1 MTCLWFSPG
10 IFADSCKWNI
20 AFCSKYTIQITHVDN
35 ICFIILESTERFLGS
50 TNEIETSVKRKSAN
64 GGISVSLRQTNVRLT
79 NTNRK
84 RVIKMLFVV
93 VFEYFVCCSPL
104 YILNTWK
111 VIHYMSIHNKVSDA
125 AWSLILLL
133 NYSSS
138 CIHPITY
145 CFMNK
150 NFRNAFLGVFHC
162 FLSKTKP
169 FGRSCTQMTN
179 MNSSSLARRGNN
191 KIERDI
197 SKDASEFWLIF
208 VYMCGLIFACR
219 SKNTNVTVIVAS
231 DIANY
236 DWYYEHRNQ

>member
-1 MTCLWFSPG
+1 LSLNPVYGEVYSIQHYAITFASDLRQVGGFLRVIMG
-10 IFADSCKWNI
+10 ILLNEILPSVPNI
-20 AFCSKYTIQITHVDN
+20 QLKSHN
-35 ICFIILESTERFLGS
+35 IYFLILESTETFIGS
-50 TNEIETSVKRKSAN
+50 TNEIETSVKRKSTN
-64 GGISVSLRQTNVRLT
+64 GGISVSLRQTNVRST

-84 RVIKMLFVV
+84 RVIKMLFVI

-133 NYSSS
+133 NYLSS

-150 NFRNAFLGVFHC
+150 NFRSAFLGVFHC

-179 MNSSSLARRGNN
+179 MNSSSLARRGNT
-191 KIERDI
+191 KIDRDS
-197 SKDASEFWLIF
+197 SKDVS
-208 VYMCGLIFACR
+208 
-219 SKNTNVTVIVAS
+219 
-231 DIANY
+231 
-236 DWYYEHRNQ
+236 